1 MLNRFHNLLLIG
13 ALLSFSQF
21 IYADHDE
28 VGSSIGFNGKFYF
41 SVRSSSSIDTLKEY
55 DGSSINT
62 IKTFESGTSIQ
73 SFWVNNKSV
82 LGVVAG
88 SKVYF
93 KTYSYSN
100 NTNTYTL
107 WSYDGSTFEK
117 TFSLASNADNNYLNM
132 DTPFYYNS
140 KLHFTIGSWNSGYNL
155 YSLSGSDTTKVVS
168 ISSSSQNN
176 AYNFIVSGSNL
187 FFTQYA
193 YESGSAK
200 YYWKKYDGSSI
211 STLVTESQ
219 YFGSPILYDNKIY
232 WNYNVYSNG
241 SYTYTLKYYD
251 INNNST
257 GGGSSNEKITVS
269 NGSLNGPVVLGSKLV
284 FFKQY
289 WSSDSKSEIVA
300 YDGTSFS
307 TLVSSSNAGGYI
319 AYNSLFHEYQNRL
332 LWSAS
337 SSGSSGN
344 FKLYAY
350 DGSSVY
356 EPQNTT
362 TPPTKLATRTT
373 SAGSG
378 SNKVIGS
385 ASETNDIFYYSIK
398 DNSASSGNYEL
409 WSYTIA
415 APAFETGY
423 PMASNI
429 SKENFEIKVK
439 TDKAGKVYYVV
450 LSDGATA
457 PTAAE
462 VKAGTGSSGA
472 SAVTSSNATLSAE
485 TEKSLS
491 ISTSIS
497 GNTSY
502 DVYVVVEDNSS
513 SPLLQSSPTLVNVT
527 TSANT
532 LPLFASGS
540 PSVSV
545 ASNGTS
551 ATLSITAD
559 VAGTAY
565 YVLLANNAAE
575 PSATDVKNG
584 TGKAGGSTY
593 TDGNVTITANTASTA
608 SLSSLTESTEYDAWL
623 VVEDNSSNIQ
633 TSASKVDI
641 NTDKT
646 SPTITSP
653 VASGITTTTFDFSYK
668 INESGTGYY
677 VVLKKGGSVP
687 TATQIK
693 NGQDFS
699 GNTDSVIVASSVIL
713 QSNIENVVSVAG
725 LSSET
730 QYTLHLAAED
740 ANSNIANTSSGLDVT
755 TVALPKKITIASS
768 GATASG
774 ATSDYTTIQAGISI
788 AKVARDTLVVSA
800 GIYTENIDF
809 GGKDIFIKS
818 ESGPQTTILKPAN
831 TGIPVVSFIGNETS
845 SATLKGFT
853 LSGGGTIRGSA
864 IQLNNSS
871 PTIENCIITNSKGE
885 GAISFYYSS
894 ATLKNCLIY
903 NNTGSNPLYF
913 DLSTS
918 SPEFINCTIAN
929 NIGYGAGYSA
939 PALTI
944 APIFRNSILWGNTSG
959 GATGR
964 YTIENSIVEGG
975 FPSGLS
981 VLAADPLF
989 VNPENG
995 DFKLSDYSP
1004 AIGTARSS
1012 TATVE
1017 DLADSVR
1024 GSTPDMGAYE
1034 NKRSVPLTDT
1044 VIPIVNYV
1052 KEGLS
1057 GNDSHAGSN
1066 TQLSFHWNGSDAA
1079 SGIGKYE
1086 YAIDDV
1092 VGESF
1097 GGVLG
1102 WTSAGIDTSVTVTGL
1117 TLVEG
1122 NKYFISVRASDRL
1135 GNVSSIV
1142 TSDGVIIDLTAPS
1155 IGIVLHGS
1163 NSHLSW
1169 LGDTSSVTASWSGF
1183 SDGASGIKEY
1193 EVMIRDSTGKT
1204 NETDWV
1210 IISDSVISHTFT
1222 GLDLDNNSQ
1231 YFLKAKASDQVGNM
1245 SSVVESALFQVDN
1258 EKPLLSSVY
1267 ECHQD
1272 SCDVEDLDWF
1282 ALDGDPFRLAWVVTD
1297 NGSLSEHQLAI
1308 GTSKD
1313 TDDMMTRSIVLD
1325 PMTSENGD
1333 SLSFLFGDYYEE
1345 GQIYYTNVQ
1354 VKDKAGNLSGI
1365 VSSDGF
1371 QIDALPPSIGEVT
1384 EGDGEDLDISTSMT
1398 SIRVSW
1404 KGFDDVDSGIDH
1416 YLVSLGSEPGE
1427 DDIQNEIEVSDS
1439 EFITITDLNLQ
1450 HGKTYYSS
1458 VVAVDIVG
1466 NESEKVTSDGF
1477 AVDEYPGPPSV
1488 TNISPGNDTF
1498 LSLVSDEN
1506 IILQFSEPIDT
1517 NIEIILSSAQGNA
1530 PNFSR
1535 LVTEDS
1541 LKVELKYPLTS
1552 LDTIFITLS
1561 DFADLSGRVA
1571 EDTVLTFYTELLG
1584 DYNHDQNI
1592 DAADLA
1598 SLASSWNSQDY
1609 SFELGPVSGEA
1620 PHFIPQP
1627 DEAYNLRDV
1636 MAYTRMWHW
1645 NRGSSNVLNFTRST
1659 VGDGID
1665 VSYVDNNLNVI
1676 VPESVIAGQ
1685 LAFQT
1690 SSNETVLTLPEE
1702 KSGEVILLSHF
1713 EPVLNESLIDFA
1725 YLKGEGNRSFV
1736 LPLQHGRESSTINM
1750 SYVFYNSERNVF
1762 GEGIKSIDIIPL
1774 PAEFV
1779 LDQNYP
1785 NPFNPRT
1792 RIEYGLPVN
1801 SDVNLTVYDLL
1812 GQEVQTLIS
1821 RDYQQAGY
1829 HNSIWDGRNK
1839 QGQIVSAGVYI
1850 YRLVARGDDGKH
1862 FALTKKMILLK

>member
-1 MLNRFHNLLLIG
+1 
-13 ALLSFSQF
+13 
-21 IYADHDE
+21 
-28 VGSSIGFNGKFYF
+28 
-41 SVRSSSSIDTLKEY
+41 
-55 DGSSINT
+55 
-62 IKTFESGTSIQ
+62 
-73 SFWVNNKSV
+73 
-82 LGVVAG
+82 
-88 SKVYF
+88 
-93 KTYSYSN
+93 
-100 NTNTYTL
+100 
-107 WSYDGSTFEK
+107 
-117 TFSLASNADNNYLNM
+117 
-132 DTPFYYNS
+132 
-140 KLHFTIGSWNSGYNL
+140 
-155 YSLSGSDTTKVVS
+155 
-168 ISSSSQNN
+168 
-176 AYNFIVSGSNL
+176 
-187 FFTQYA
+187 
-193 YESGSAK
+193 
-200 YYWKKYDGSSI
+200 
-211 STLVTESQ
+211 
-219 YFGSPILYDNKIY
+219 
-232 WNYNVYSNG
+232 
-241 SYTYTLKYYD
+241 
-251 INNNST
+251 
-257 GGGSSNEKITVS
+257 
-269 NGSLNGPVVLGSKLV
+269 
-284 FFKQY
+284 
-289 WSSDSKSEIVA
+289 
-300 YDGTSFS
+300 
-307 TLVSSSNAGGYI
+307 
-319 AYNSLFHEYQNRL
+319 
-332 LWSAS
+332 
-337 SSGSSGN
+337 
-344 FKLYAY
+344 
-350 DGSSVY
+350 
-356 EPQNTT
+356 
-362 TPPTKLATRTT
+362 
-373 SAGSG
+373 
-378 SNKVIGS
+378 
-385 ASETNDIFYYSIK
+385 
-398 DNSASSGNYEL
+398 
-409 WSYTIA
+409 
-415 APAFETGY
+415 
-423 PMASNI
+423 ASNI
-429 SKENFEIKVK
+429 SKENFEIKIK

-457 PTAAE
+457 PTSAE

-513 SPLLQSSPTLVNVT
+513 SPLLQSSPTLVEVA

-545 ASNGTS
+545 ASDGTS

-608 SLSSLTESTEYDAWL
+608 SFSSLTESTEYDAWI

-633 TSASKVDI
+633 SSASKIDL

-646 SPTITSP
+646 SPTITTP
-653 VASGITTTTFDFSYK
+653 VASGVTTTTFDFSYK

-677 VVLKKGGSVP
+677 VVLKKGGSAP
-687 TATQIK
+687 TAAQIK

-699 GNTDSVIVASSVIL
+699 GNTDSVVVASSVIL
-713 QSNIENVVSVAG
+713 QSSVENIVSVAG

-740 ANSNIANTSSGLDVT
+740 ANANIATTSSGIDVT

-774 ATSDYTTIQAGISI
+774 VASDYTTIQAGISI

-800 GIYTENIDF
+800 GTYTENIDF

-845 SATLKGFT
+845 SATLAGFT

-871 PTIENCIITNSKGE
+871 PTIENCIITNSGGE
-885 GAISFYYSS
+885 GAISFYYST

-913 DLSTS
+913 DVSTS

-929 NIGYGAGYSA
+929 NTGYGAGYSA

-944 APIFRNSILWGNTSG
+944 APIFKNSILWGNSSG

-975 FPSGLS
+975 FPSGSS

-989 VNPENG
+989 VNPGNG

-1004 AIGTARSS
+1004 AIGTANSS

-1017 DLADSVR
+1017 DLIDSVR

-1034 NKRSVPLTDT
+1034 NSRSAPLTDT
-1044 VIPIVNYV
+1044 DSPTVTYV
-1052 KEGLS
+1052 REGIS
-1057 GNDSHAGSN
+1057 GNASYSGSS
-1066 TQLSFHWNGSDAA
+1066 TQLSAHWNGSDAA
-1079 SGIGKYE
+1079 SGIRKYE
-1086 YAIDDV
+1086 YAIDNT
-1092 VGESF
+1092 VGANS
-1097 GGVLG
+1097 GAILA
-1102 WTSAGIDTSVTVTGL
+1102 WTSAGSDTSATITGL
-1117 TLVEG
+1117 SLAEG
-1122 NKYFISVRASDRL
+1122 YQYFISVRATDML

-1142 TSDGVIIDLTAPS
+1142 TSDGVVIDLTAPS
-1155 IGIVLHGS
+1155 IGTVLHGS
-1163 NSHLSW
+1163 GSHLSW

-1183 SDGASGIKEY
+1183 SDGASGVKEY

-1210 IISDSVISHTFT
+1210 IVPDSVISHAFI
-1222 GLDLDNNSQ
+1222 GLNLDNNSQ
-1231 YFLKAKASDQVGNM
+1231 YILKARASDKVGNM

-1282 ALDGDPFRLAWVVTD
+1282 ALDGDSFRLAWVVTD

-1325 PMTSENGD
+1325 PMASENGD

-1427 DDIQNEIEVSDS
+1427 DDIRSEIKVSNNESIN
-1439 EFITITDLNLQ
+1439 ITGLNLE
-1450 HGKTYYSS
+1450 HGETYYSS
-1458 VVAVDIVG
+1458 VIAVDLVG
-1466 NESEKVTSDGF
+1466 NESDRVVSDGF
-1477 AVDEYPGPPSV
+1477 AVDEFPGPPSI
-1488 TNISPGNDTF
+1488 TSIFPGDDIF
-1498 LSLVSDEN
+1498 LSLISDEKL
-1506 IILQFSEPIDT
+1506 IYKFSEPVAQVAV
-1517 NIEIILSSAQGNA
+1517 EVSSSLGSVV
-1530 PNFSR
+1530 NFE
-1535 LVTEDS
+1535 VNQNKDS
-1541 LKVELKYPLTS
+1541 IVVKLQSPLTS
-1552 LDTIFITLS
+1552 LDTININLVEMT
-1561 DFADLSGRVA
+1561 DLSGRVS
-1571 EDTVLTFYTELLG
+1571 EDTLFIFYTEILA
-1584 DYNHDQNI
+1584 DYNHDLTI
-1592 DAADLA
+1592 DVADLA
-1598 SLASSWNSQDY
+1598 ALASSWTSEDF
-1609 SFELGPVSGEA
+1609 SFELGPVSGKA

-1627 DEAYNLRDV
+1627 DGEYNLRDI
-1636 MAYTRMWHW
+1636 MAYTRMWRW
-1645 NRGSSNVLNFTRST
+1645 NRGSSNLLNFTRSI
-1659 VGDGID
+1659 VGDGVD
-1665 VSYVDNNLNVI
+1665 VSYVDNNLNII
-1676 VPESVIAGQ
+1676 VPESVMAGQ
-1685 LAFQT
+1685 LAFQA
-1690 SSNETVLTLPEE
+1690 SSNETFLTLPEE
-1702 KSGEVILLSHF
+1702 KSGEVILLSHS
-1713 EPVLNESLIDFA
+1713 EPALKENQIDFA

-1736 LPLQHGRESSTINM
+1736 LPVEHGRESSTINM
-1750 SYVFYNSERNVF
+1750 SYVFYNSEGNIS
-1762 GEGIKSIDIIPL
+1762 GEGIKSIDITPL

-1785 NPFNPRT
+1785 NPFNPTT

-1801 SDVNLTVYDLL
+1801 SDINLTIYDLL
-1812 GQEVQTLIS
+1812 GQEVRTLIS
-1821 RDYQQAGY
+1821 KDYRQAGY
-1829 HNSIWDGRNK
+1829 HNSIWDARDK
-1839 QGQIVSAGVYI
+1839 RGQIVSAGVYI
-1850 YRLVARGDDGKH
+1850 YRLTARGDDGKN